1 MARSKGAD
9 RTFGKSFMERLAV
22 KSTISKEEAVMI
34 ADMVK
39 RGMSVN
45 VMRDIESLKRARS
58 KVLLAKQS

>member
-1 MARSKGAD
+1 MARSKGTGRA
-9 RTFGKSFMERLAV
+9 FGKPLMERLAV
-22 KSTISKEEAVMI
+22 KRSISREEAVMI
-34 ADMVK
+34 ADVVK